1 MVRKIVL
8 DTKKRLDTIVYET
21 YKTLDVFKEV
31 LKANRHLKDRLI
43 LDSGDVVIL
52 PNIKIVKEVKEVSL
66 W

>member
-1 MVRKIVL
+1 MRKIVL

>member
-1 MVRKIVL
+1 VRKIVL

>member
-1 MVRKIVL
+1 VL